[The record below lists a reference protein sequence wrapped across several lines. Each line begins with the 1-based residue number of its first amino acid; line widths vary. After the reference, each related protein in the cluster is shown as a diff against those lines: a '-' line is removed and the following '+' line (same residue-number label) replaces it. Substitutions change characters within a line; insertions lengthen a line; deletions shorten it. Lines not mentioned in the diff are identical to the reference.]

1 MKNLLA
7 AVLLSA
13 AGLGIG
19 LVLIRAPGFCIELQ
33 RKFYAFLNW
42 RIEPISMK
50 RELRS
55 TRLLG
60 FFLAILCACGL
71 VFALFLP

>member
-1 MKNLLA
+1 MKNLL
-7 AVLLSA
+7 VSVFLST
-13 AGLGIG
+13 AGFVIG

-33 RKFYAFLNW
+33 RKFYALLNW

-55 TRLLG
+55 TRFLG
-60 FFLAILCACGL
+60 VFLVILCIFGL
-71 VFALFLP
+71 IFAIFLP